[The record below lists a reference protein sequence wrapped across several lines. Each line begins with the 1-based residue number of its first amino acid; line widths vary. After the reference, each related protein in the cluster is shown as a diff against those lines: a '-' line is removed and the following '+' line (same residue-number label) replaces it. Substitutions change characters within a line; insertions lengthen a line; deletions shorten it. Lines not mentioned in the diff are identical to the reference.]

1 MYWCKP
7 RILFIAVLM
16 AAAGCRPEVHDDKG
30 QLKYFDIKKYFKAEA
45 ARLAKQY
52 PQITKTV
59 SYNGQQETKT
69 IGITHWEQEFS
80 SFIESD
86 INKAAWKDSYAQK
99 EEHDHAVSFIAT
111 DTTLHT
117 RKIEV
122 FFKPGRDTTVEKI
135 EISNFT
141 TNMLYKTKEQLVY
154 VPDSIYVIEKNQKV
168 RLLGNNDYK
177 ITGKFK

>member
-1 MYWCKP
+1 MYWYKLSA
-7 RILFIAVLM
+7 LFVVIALM
-16 AAAGCRPEVHDDKG
+16 AAGCKPEVKDDKG
-30 QLKYFDIKKYFKAEA
+30 QLKYFDIKKYFNAEA
-45 ARLAKQY
+45 IRLAKQY
-52 PQITKTV
+52 PSVTKTV

-69 IGITHWEQEFS
+69 LTIKHWQQEFN

-86 INKAAWKDSYAQK
+86 INKAAWKDSYVSKA
-99 EEHDHAVSFIAT
+99 EHDYAVSFIAT

-117 RKIEV
+117 RRIEI
-122 FFKPGRDTTVEKI
+122 FFNPRYNTQVERI

-141 TNMLYKTKEQLVY
+141 SNMLYKTKEQLVY
-154 VPDSIYVIEKNQKV
+154 IPDSIYIIEKNQKV